1 MKAEVA
7 IIGGGPASIATAIQL
22 KRYKIES
29 LLFEQK
35 ELGGLLKN
43 AYRVENY
50 LGFPEGISGLELVE
64 LFKKHLQIYDSKVI
78 FEKVILLDYK
88 EGVFLI
94 KTSKD
99 TYYSNMVVVASGTKP
114 KTLDVVETL
123 SEELKNKIF
132 YEIYPILN
140 IQRKRIVIIGAGDIA
155 FDYALNLSKNNEI
168 LIVNRGNRVKALPLL
183 VDRVMNN
190 PRIRHFKNSLIRKID
205 KGKEKALL
213 ITFLKQEEI
222 IPIDADYVVVAIG
235 RVPQKDFYSP
245 NLIKMEQ
252 RLLSQGLLYLAG
264 DVKNNIY
271 RQIAIAIGE
280 GIYTAMKIY
289 WGRYEGH

>member
-22 KRYKIES
+22 KRYKIEC
-29 LLFEQK
+29 LLFEQR

-43 AYRVENY
+43 AYKVENY

-64 LFKKHLQIYDSKVI
+64 LFKKHLQIYGSKVI
-78 FEKVILLDYK
+78 FERVILLDYK

-99 TYYSNMVVVASGTKP
+99 TYYSNTVVVASGTKP
-114 KTLDVVETL
+114 KTLDIIKTL

-132 YEIYPILN
+132 YEIYPIFD
-140 IQRKRIVIIGAGDIA
+140 IQRKRVVIIGAGDIA
-155 FDYALNLSKNNEI
+155 FDYALTLSKNNEV
-168 LIVNRGNRVKALPLL
+168 LIVNRGNRIKALPLL

-190 PRIRHFKNSLIRKID
+190 PRIRYFKNSLVRKIG

-213 ITFLKQEEI
+213 ITLLKQEDTI
-222 IPIDADYVVVAIG
+222 AIDADYVVVAIG

-271 RQIAIAIGE
+271 RQTAIAIGE